1 MFFDFVKQLHENEL
15 WSNLVQLAPFAIS
28 ICRSH
33 NTDLTSKMRQQI
45 LVYLADAFF
54 DTKEFLRAESLYK
67 EALQAKKQ
75 QQKTKKSTNTSDSK
89 PSLECKAT
97 SDVEVKYKMH
107 LCYLKTNQ
115 HSLAVDILQS
125 IPVKQRTPKVYQ
137 ALGKVYQQAGME
149 RPAVTCFREVL
160 KSCPLAL
167 EAAQTLMM
175 LGVKAKDI
183 QSLALDATSN
193 PTSDIDWLNQ
203 WIQAFTAFGNKDYVE
218 AMTKFKSLE
227 ERPLLKNNIHL
238 LITIGLCQHYN
249 GNYAAALSTLLRVHK
264 LEPTNLKGMDV
275 LASLLAK
282 ERKYKELESLAT
294 KLMSVTEDAPEPW
307 IATGYHCYVAKKGTR
322 AVYFAHRACMLQ
334 VMNSQIYWHGYS
346 IGRSFYNVLLYIVK
360 D

>member
-1 MFFDFVKQLHENEL
+1 MFEYVKELHENEL
-15 WSNLVQLAPFAIS
+15 WSNLVQLAPFALS
-28 ICRSH
+28 FCRSQ

-45 LVYLADAFF
+45 LVFLADAFF
-54 DTKEFLRAESLYK
+54 EEKEFLRAENLYK

-75 QQKTKKSTNTSDSK
+75 QQKAKKTNNSNDS
-89 PSLECKAT
+89 SQIQDCKAT

-115 HSLAVDILQS
+115 HSFAVDILQS

-183 QSLALDATSN
+183 QSLALEATSN
-193 PTSDIDWLNQ
+193 PHMEWFNQ
-203 WIQAFTAFGNKDYVE
+203 WIQAFTAFGNKEYVA
-218 AMTKFKSLE
+218 AMNKLKLLE
-227 ERPLLKNNIHL
+227 ERPILRNNIHL

-249 GNYAAALSTLLRVHK
+249 GNYSAALSTLQRVHR
-264 LEPTNLKGMDV
+264 LEPTNLRGMDV

-282 ERKYKELESLAT
+282 ERKTKELESLAT
-294 KLMSVTEDAPEPW
+294 KLMSVTEEAPEPW
-307 IATGYHCYVAKKGTR
+307 IATGYHCYAAKKGTR

-334 VMNSQIYWHGYS
+334 VT
-346 IGRSFYNVLLYIVK
+346 SF
-360 D
+360 

>member
-1 MFFDFVKQLHENEL
+1 MVFEFVKQLHENEL
-15 WSNLVQLAPFAIS
+15 WSNLVQLAPFALS
-28 ICRSH
+28 FCRAQ
-33 NTDLTSKMRQQI
+33 NNELTPKMRQQI
-45 LVYLADAFF
+45 LVFLADAFF
-54 DTKEFLRAESLYK
+54 DGKEFLRAESLYK

-75 QQKTKKSTNTSDSK
+75 QQKSKKTNSTNEISQSQED
-89 PSLECKAT
+89 KAA

-115 HSLAVDILQS
+115 HSMAVDILQS

-193 PTSDIDWLNQ
+193 PTSDMEWFNQ
-203 WIQAFTAFGNKDYVE
+203 WIQAFTAFGNKEYVE
-218 AMTKFKSLE
+218 AMNKFKALE
-227 ERPLLKNNIHL
+227 DKPLLRNNLHL

-249 GNYAAALSTLLRVHK
+249 GNYSAAMSTLLRVHK
-264 LEPTNLKGMDV
+264 LEPTNLRGMDV

-282 ERKYKELESLAT
+282 ERKHKELEQLAT
-294 KLMSVTEDAPEPW
+294 KLMSVTEEAPEPW
-307 IATGYHCYVAKKGTR
+307 IATGYHCYAAKKGTR

-334 VMNSQIYWHGYS
+334 V
-346 IGRSFYNVLLYIVK
+346 NVLSHLGSDIKFMTIHGKFDMVK
-360 D
+360 

>member
-1 MFFDFVKQLHENEL
+1 MVYEFVKQLHENEL
-15 WSNLVQLAPFAIS
+15 WTNLVQLAPFALS
-28 ICRSH
+28 VSRSQS
-33 NTDLTSKMRQQI
+33 TELTSKMRQQI
-45 LVYLADAFF
+45 LIFLGDAYF
-54 DTKEFLRAESLYK
+54 DGKEFLRAESLYK
-67 EALQAKKQ
+67 EALQSKKQ
-75 QQKTKKSTNTSDSK
+75 QHKTKKSNNTNDGNNAQES
-89 PSLECKAT
+89 KAT

-137 ALGKVYQQAGME
+137 ALGQVYQQAGME

-167 EAAQTLMM
+167 EAAQTLML

-193 PTSDIDWLNQ
+193 PTSDLDWYNQ
-203 WIQAFTAFGNKDYVE
+203 WIQAYTAFANKEYIV
-218 AMTKFKSLE
+218 AMNKFKQLE
-227 ERPLLKNNIHL
+227 EKPCLRNNINL

-249 GNYAAALSTLLRVHK
+249 GNYSAALSTLLRVHK
-264 LEPTNLKGMDV
+264 LEPTNLRGMDV
-275 LASLLAK
+275 LASLLSK

-307 IATGYHCYVAKKGTR
+307 IATGYHCYAAKKGTR

-334 VMNSQIYWHGYS
+334 VC
-346 IGRSFYNVLLYIVK
+346 GRLISK
-360 D
+360 A

>member
-1 MFFDFVKQLHENEL
+1 MVFEFVKQLHENEL
-15 WSNLVQLAPFAIS
+15 WSNLVQLAPFALS
-28 ICRSH
+28 FCRSQ
-33 NTDLTSKMRQQI
+33 NTELTSKMRQQI
-45 LVYLADAFF
+45 LVFLADAFF
-54 DTKEFLRAESLYK
+54 DGKEFLRAEHLYE

-75 QQKTKKSTNTSDSK
+75 QHKTKKTNSASDSH
-89 PSLECKAT
+89 SMDCKAT

-193 PTSDIDWLNQ
+193 PTSDMEWFNQ
-203 WIQAFTAFGNKDYVE
+203 WIQAFTAFGNKEYVV
-218 AMTKFKSLE
+218 AMHKLKSLE
-227 ERPLLKNNIHL
+227 ERPILRNNIHL

-249 GNYAAALSTLLRVHK
+249 GHYSAALSTLLRVHK
-264 LEPTNLKGMDV
+264 LEPTNLRGMDV

-282 ERKYKELESLAT
+282 ERKHKELESLAT
-294 KLMSVTEDAPEPW
+294 KLMAVTEEAPEPW
-307 IATGYHCYVAKKGTR
+307 IATGYHCYAAKKGTR

-334 VMNSQIYWHGYS
+334 VN
-346 IGRSFYNVLLYIVK
+346 
-360 D
+360 